1 MKGGSGECDRGIE
14 GLGVGEGRGWR
25 GEGRVGMRA
34 YRAGV
39 VTYGTCV
46 IMKKVSSARS
56 ASSTAMAMIACTL
69 CRTFWQ
75 TVWRQADKYGVP
87 RICFV
92 NKMDRLG
99 ANFYRTIDMI
109 VSNLGANPLVLQLPI
124 GAEETFSGVVDLVKM
139 QSITWDG
146 EELGA
151 TFQFGEIPEDLKE
164 KAAEYRAK
172 LVEQVVEQVGS

>member
-1 MKGGSGECDRGIE
+1 M
-14 GLGVGEGRGWR
+14 
-25 GEGRVGMRA
+25 
-34 YRAGV
+34 
-39 VTYGTCV
+39 
-46 IMKKVSSARS
+46 
-56 ASSTAMAMIACTL
+56 
-69 CRTFWQ
+69 Q

-124 GAEETFSGVVDLVKM
+124 GSEETFSGVVDLVKM

-172 LVEQVVEQVGS
+172 LVEQVVEVDDAAMEAWLEGEEPTLEQLVELIRVGTLQRAFVPVMCGSAFKNKGVQVSDKG